1 MFHPVL
7 SRGRGRVVAA
17 AVAAAALGGALL
29 APPAAAAP
37 PADLAAVP
45 DVSWTE
51 CRDGF
56 QCAAVPVP
64 LDHGDPEGAQID
76 ISVVRLPAGDPAQ
89 RIGSLLL
96 NPGGPGG
103 SGVEFARAIADLLPL
118 ELRARYDIVGFDP
131 RGINLSTPLRCF
143 ETFDQVL
150 AILPPFAFP
159 DTPDEEEA
167 QRLFD
172 DQLSAACGRNGG
184 PILDHMSS
192 ADAARD
198 MDVLREVLGDEELN
212 YLGFSYGSV
221 LGQNYANLFPSRVGA
236 FVIDAV
242 VDPIAWSTGYG
253 QDGETTPFETR
264 IESADGSQRTLE
276 EFFRLCDEAGPDCV
290 LAGDASGRFTALAER
305 LRAQPMT
312 TVDPVTGET
321 FAFTYQDLIAVTLG
335 ALYSPIIWPDLAQ
348 FVADLE
354 LQVGSEVLGQRLAAI
369 RTGLGLEAAAQ
380 EEYPNFIEG
389 PTGVACSDTVNPRS
403 FEAWQA
409 AADRA
414 EEAYGPFG
422 RLWNWSFSACASWPA
437 TAGQDR
443 HLGPWTADTA
453 SPVLIVGNEFDPST
467 PYQGAVAASE
477 LLPNSRLLTYG
488 GWGHAGFFAAGNFC
502 VDTAV
507 TRYLV
512 SGELP
517 EEGTVCAPEGS
528 PFGPTS
534 ALTARDAAAAAAVH
548 AGAVPPSVRRALH
561 GR

>member
-1 MFHPVL
+1 MLHPVL
-7 SRGRGRVVAA
+7 SRGRGRVVSA
-17 AVAAAALGGALL
+17 AVAAAALSGALL
-29 APPAAAAP
+29 APPASAAP
-37 PADLAAVP
+37 SAALAAVP

-56 QCAAVPVP
+56 QCAAVPVA
-64 LDHGDPEGAQID
+64 LDHSDPEGAQID

-103 SGVEFARAIADLLPL
+103 SGVQFARAVADFLPL
-118 ELRARYDIVGFDP
+118 ELRARFDIVGFDP

-143 ETFDQVL
+143 ETLDQVF
-150 AILPPFAFP
+150 AILPTFSFP
-159 DTPDEEEA
+159 DTPAEEEA

-172 DQLSAACGRNGG
+172 DQLSAACSRNGG
-184 PILDHMSS
+184 AILDHMSS

-253 QDGETTPFETR
+253 QDGGTTPFGTR
-264 IESADGSQRTLE
+264 IASAEGSQRTLE

-290 LAGDASGRFTALAER
+290 LAGDASGRFAALAER
-305 LRAQPMT
+305 LRAQPMA

-321 FAFTYQDLIAVTLG
+321 FSLTYQDLIAVTLG
-335 ALYSPIIWPDLAQ
+335 ALYAPFTWPDLAV

-354 LQVGSEVLGQRLAAI
+354 QQVGPEVLGQRLAAI
-369 RTGLGLEAAAQ
+369 RTGLGLEAAVQ
-380 EEYPNFIEG
+380 EEYLNFIEG
-389 PTGVACSDTVNPRS
+389 PTGVGCSDSVNPS
-403 FEAWQA
+403 SLEAWQA
-409 AADRA
+409 AADSA
-414 EEAYGPFG
+414 EDTYGNFG
-422 RLWNWSFSACASWPA
+422 RLWNWSFSACASWPT

-443 HLGPWTADTA
+443 YLGPWTADTA
-453 SPVLIVGNEFDPST
+453 SPVLIVGNEFDPAT

-488 GWGHAGFFAAGNFC
+488 GWGHAAFLGAGNFC
-502 VDTAV
+502 VDAHV

-517 EEGTVCAPEGS
+517 AAGTVCAPEGT

-534 ALTARDAAAAAAVH
+534 ALAVDDAAAALH
-548 AGAVPPSVRRALH
+548 AGTLPPSVRRALH